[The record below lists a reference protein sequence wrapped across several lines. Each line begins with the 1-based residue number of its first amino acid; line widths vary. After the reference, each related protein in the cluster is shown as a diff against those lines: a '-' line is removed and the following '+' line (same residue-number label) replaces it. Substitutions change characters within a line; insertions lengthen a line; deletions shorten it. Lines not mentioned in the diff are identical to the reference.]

1 MAAALNVREVGQRE
15 PLFNLKSISN
25 NSPGDQNFALSL
37 STRWNPNWT
46 KRLTIVADVI
56 YANASAALLLAD

>member
-37 STRWNPNWT
+37 SRPDGIRTGQ
-46 KRLTIVADVI
+46 
-56 YANASAALLLAD
+56 SG